1 MPPVGRA
8 LNLRQGTGP
17 DRHVPA
23 RRCAVARVTDAG
35 SYGVAPDPDRAPPVS
50 TPARLRHRAV
60 QLTRAAGDLLGQG
73 D

>member
-23 RRCAVARVTDAG
+23 RRCAVAGVTDAG
-35 SYGVAPDPDRAPPVS
+35 SYGWRP
-50 TPARLRHRAV
+50 TLIGRHP
-60 QLTRAAGDLLGQG
+60 
-73 D
+73 